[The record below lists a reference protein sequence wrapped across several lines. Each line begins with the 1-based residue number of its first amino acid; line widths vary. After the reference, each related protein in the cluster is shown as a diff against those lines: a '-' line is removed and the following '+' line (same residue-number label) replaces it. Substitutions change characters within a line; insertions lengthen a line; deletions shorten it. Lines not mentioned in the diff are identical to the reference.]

1 MSTCSE
7 WFRHVFRK
15 GKLQAPNAL
24 QCAALPAFGFA
35 SEAAGWVSTQTS
47 CLEKQHVTFDQHL
60 ISISGIGILGLSEG
74 SRAVSAAEL
83 GVQAGFCFK
92 QLHALSL
99 FCCGSASG
107 LHERASWM
115 VCICICTLIWMIR
128 TVSWIR
134 MICEADGSWKLQ
146 VQPSFAAL
154 HHL

>member
-60 ISISGIGILGLSEG
+60 PLNCCNEITMFDDSIYLNYDL
-74 SRAVSAAEL
+74 L
-83 GVQAGFCFK
+83 
-92 QLHALSL
+92 
-99 FCCGSASG
+99 
-107 LHERASWM
+107 
-115 VCICICTLIWMIR
+115 
-128 TVSWIR
+128 
-134 MICEADGSWKLQ
+134 
-146 VQPSFAAL
+146 
-154 HHL
+154 